1 MFEFVA
7 IFNGV
12 LIALMISFNGLLSQQ
27 IGNNESLIIIHLA
40 GLIGTSIIFLI
51 SRNKIKSIKG
61 IPKYLFLGG
70 AIGIFNVTMNNVCF
84 DKLGAAL
91 TISLGLMGQLIA
103 SMCID
108 HFGLLGVKKN
118 KINIRKLT
126 GIAIMSIGIIVMIV
140 L

>member
-7 IFNGV
+7 VFNGV
-12 LIALMISFNGLLSQQ
+12 LIALMISFNGLLAQH
-27 IGNNESLIIIHLA
+27 IGNNKSLIIIHLV

-51 SRNKIKSIKG
+51 SRNKLKSTKG
-61 IPKYLFLGG
+61 LPKYLFLGG

-84 DKLGAAL
+84 DKLGVAL

-103 SMCID
+103 SMSID

-126 GIAIMSIGIIVMIV
+126 GIAIMSIGIIVMII

>member
-7 IFNGV
+7 VFNGV
-12 LIALMISFNGLLSQQ
+12 LIALMISFNGLLSQE
-27 IGNNESLIIIHLA
+27 IGNNESLIIIHLV
-40 GLIGTSIIFLI
+40 GLIGTTIIFII
-51 SRNKIKSIKG
+51 SRNKLKSIKG
-61 IPKYLFLGG
+61 LPIYIFSGG
-70 AIGIFNVTMNNVCF
+70 AIGIFNVTLNNICF

-103 SMCID
+103 SMFID
-108 HFGLLGVKKN
+108 HFGLLGVKQN

-126 GIAIMSIGIIVMIV
+126 GITIMSIGIVVMIV

>member
-7 IFNGV
+7 VFNGV
-12 LIALMISFNGLLSQQ
+12 LIALMISFNGLLAQQ
-27 IGNNESLIIIHLA
+27 IGNNESLIIIHLV

-51 SRNKIKSIKG
+51 SRNKLQSIKG
-61 IPKYLFLGG
+61 LPKYLFLGG

-84 DKLGAAL
+84 DKLGVAL

>member
-7 IFNGV
+7 VINGV
-12 LIALMISFNGLLSQQ
+12 MIALMISFNGLLAQQ
-27 IGNNESLIIIHLA
+27 VGNNESLIIIHLV

-51 SRNKIKSIKG
+51 SRNKLKSIKG
-61 IPKYLFLGG
+61 LPKFLFLGG
-70 AIGIFNVTMNNVCF
+70 AIGIFNVTLNNVCF
-84 DKLGAAL
+84 DKLGVAL

-103 SMCID
+103 SMFID
-108 HFGLLGVKKN
+108 HFGLLGIKKN

-126 GIAIMSIGIIVMIV
+126 GIAIMSIGIVVMII